1 MSRYGLPV
9 MFEAVFSALNA
20 RGVRYLIAGGV
31 AVILHGHV
39 RLTLD
44 LDLLVDLDREQ
55 ARGAV
60 EALTG
65 LGLVPRAPVDP
76 LAFADPEARA
86 SWIRDRGMQVLT
98 MQDPEDPTLVV
109 DLFVDPPADFEQLWT
124 RAQDVDLETT
134 AVKVVS
140 LDDLL
145 AMKRQAG
152 RPKDLLDV
160 SELERIRGLRERPV
174 KAPDTRR
181 ARSGDTSGGWDLHAD
196 EQRLHTLTITPRQRL
211 EWLERALHFAQVAG
225 VLPRRDQHR

>member
-31 AVILHGHV
+31 AVILHGYV

-44 LDLLVDLDREQ
+44 LDLVVDLDRGQ

-60 EALTG
+60 EALIG

-76 LAFADPEARA
+76 LSFADPEARS
-86 SWIRDRGMQVLT
+86 SWIRERGMQVLT
-98 MQDPEDPTLVV
+98 MQDPDDPTLVV
-109 DLFVDPPADFEQLWT
+109 DLFVNPPADFEQLWE
-124 RAQDVDLETT
+124 RAQDVDLDTT

-160 SELERIRGLRERPV
+160 SELERIRDLQE
-174 KAPDTRR
+174 
-181 ARSGDTSGGWDLHAD
+181 GG
-196 EQRLHTLTITPRQRL
+196 Q
-211 EWLERALHFAQVAG
+211 
-225 VLPRRDQHR
+225 